1 MKRRN
6 QKQTRG
12 YVVLGVVSII
22 AIIIIGLFIT
32 SLQNKSY
39 ETYGNDGTNNI
50 RKEVLHRY
58 NIDEDFTD
66 NISKLNNSLLNDFGF
81 EVKDEYLLDVNTI
94 QNLHSNVVAID
105 IMIDGDYYDFE
116 FVKIDD
122 KLKVNYAVKNGI
134 ENNEEFVTEFFNI
147 Q

>member
-6 QKQTRG
+6 EKRG
-12 YVVLGVVSII
+12 YVLLGVIVTITII
-22 AIIIIGLFIT
+22 AGIFIT
-32 SLQNKSY
+32 ALQNKSY
-39 ETYGNDGTNNI
+39 KTYGNDASNKI

-66 NISKLNNSLLNDFGF
+66 NISKLNNSLLKDFGF
-81 EVKDEYLLDVNTI
+81 EVKDEYLLYVNTI
-94 QNLHSNVVAID
+94 QNLHNNVVAID
-105 IMIDGDYYDFE
+105 LMIDGDYYDFE
-116 FVKIDD
+116 FVKVDD

-147 Q
+147 

>member
-6 QKQTRG
+6 QKQKRG
-12 YVVLGVVSII
+12 YVLLGVII
-22 AIIIIGLFIT
+22 TVGIITVGIIIT

-39 ETYGNDGTNNI
+39 KTYGNDASNNI

-66 NISKLNNSLLNDFGF
+66 NISKLNNSLLNDFKF
-81 EVKDEYLLDVNTI
+81 EVKGEYLLYVNTI

-147 Q
+147 

>member
-6 QKQTRG
+6 EKRG
-12 YVVLGVVSII
+12 YVLLGVIVTITII
-22 AIIIIGLFIT
+22 AGIFIT
-32 SLQNKSY
+32 ALQNKSY
-39 ETYGNDGTNNI
+39 KTYGNDASNNI

-58 NIDEDFTD
+58 NIDEDFND
-66 NISKLNNSLLNDFGF
+66 SISKLNDSLLLDFGF

-94 QNLHSNVVAID
+94 QNLHTNVVAID

-116 FVKIDD
+116 FVKVDN
-122 KLKVNYAVKNGI
+122 KLKANYAVKNGI

>member
-6 QKQTRG
+6 QKQG
-12 YVVLGVVSII
+12 YVLLGVIVTITII
-22 AIIIIGLFIT
+22 TITIITT

-39 ETYGNDGTNNI
+39 ETYGNNASEDI

-58 NIDEDFTD
+58 NVDEDFND
-66 NISKLNNSLLNDFGF
+66 NISKLNDSLLLDFGF

-94 QNLHSNVVAID
+94 QNLHTNVVAID

-116 FVKIDD
+116 FVKVDN
-122 KLKVNYAVKNGI
+122 KLKANYAVKNGI

>member
-6 QKQTRG
+6 QKQKRG
-12 YVVLGVVSII
+12 YVLLGVII
-22 AIIIIGLFIT
+22 TVGIITVGIIIT

-39 ETYGNDGTNNI
+39 KTYGNDASNNI

-58 NIDEDFTD
+58 TDEDFND
-66 NISKLNNSLLNDFGF
+66 EISKLNNSLLLDFGF
-81 EVKDEYLLDVNTI
+81 EVKGEYLLDVNTI
-94 QNLHSNVVAID
+94 QILHNNVVAID
-105 IMIDGDYYDFE
+105 LMIDGDYYDFE
-116 FVKIDD
+116 FVKVDD

-147 Q
+147 